1 MNTNLPPLWVCIT
14 SWVLATG
21 LVWGMFFGIAYLLNP
36 DAWSGSLLITGG
48 MTVFA
53 SAVAL
58 TFNGDDDYME
68 MP

>member
-1 MNTNLPPLWVCIT
+1 MNTDLPPLWVCIT
-14 SWVLATG
+14 SWVFAT
-21 LVWGMFFGIAYLLNP
+21 LVVWAIFFGIAYFLNP
-36 DAWSGSLLITGG
+36 ESWLRSLLITGG